1 MKLKIICFVIWVVFF
16 MYMLTATCDL
26 MTEHSTFANIIG
38 FIGLVCTVIL
48 TISTKCFTSINLKK
62 NKSNEK

>member
-1 MKLKIICFVIWVVFF
+1 MKWKVICFAIWVVFF
-16 MYMLTATCDL
+16 MFMLTATCDL
-26 MTEHSTFANIIG
+26 MTEPNTFANVIG

-62 NKSNEK
+62 NKSK